1 MAIERQTPD
10 PAQEA
15 EQMQDMTTEMSDN
28 DIDNEIIE
36 ILEGLDEEGIQVQ
49 EDGSVILGEMEEEMS
64 SVGFSENLAEV
75 VSQSEL
81 SKIYV
86 ELVSAIENDK
96 SARKDWEKTYT
107 DGLKY
112 LGMKFDDGRSEPF
125 EGASGVIHPLLGE
138 SVTQFQAQA
147 YKELLPAQGPVKTQV
162 VGEYSAAV
170 EEQAQRVKEFMNY
183 QIIHVME
190 EYDED
195 LDQMLFY
202 LPLAG
207 SAFKKVYYD
216 ENLQRP
222 VSKFV
227 APEDLIVPYYT
238 TDLESCP
245 RITHVIKMPENEVKK
260 LQAIG
265 FYRDV
270 RVSDGI
276 DLSNASGVK
285 EEIERLEGLEP
296 SYDTGEVSNLY
307 EVHCNL
313 DLEGFEDVDEDGEYT
328 EVKLPYIVTI
338 DSNSENILAIRR
350 NFEEDDP
357 MKNKIEYFV
366 HFKFLPGLGFYG
378 FGLTHMIGGL
388 SKASTSIVRQLID
401 AGTLANLPAGFKTR
415 GIRIR
420 DEDSPIQPGEF
431 RDVDAPAGSLRDAIQ
446 PLPFKEPSQTLLSL
460 LGLLVQSGQ
469 RFASIAEINIGE
481 GNSQAPVG
489 TTVALLEKSTKVL
502 SAIHKRLHSG
512 QKKEFKLLAEIFS
525 KSLPESYPYAI
536 AGGQMEIKQA
546 DFDDRIDVFPV
557 SNPDIFSTSQR
568 IIMAQEMMQL
578 VQSNPQIHGP
588 NGMYEAYRRMY
599 AALGTDN
606 IDALLIPPPDTQPK
620 PIESGMENST
630 LLMGG
635 TAQAFIQQNHDA
647 HIASHVNLLNMQPV
661 QMNAQIQANIHSH
674 IMQHLQ
680 MKADMIAQQ
689 QMPPEAQQQYQQL
702 QQQAQQSTPVD
713 AAALNQQANEI
724 LAQFSSP
731 IMTDLMAQFAQ
742 QVATP
747 PQEDP
752 LVAIRKQEL
761 ALKGQELQQEKEQF
775 SIKEQM
781 RADEKARQDQ
791 IDRERIDAQRDIA
804 RMKDDTTQDRLDQ
817 QKELKLIDIGLKEFD
832 QFR

>member
-10 PAQEA
+10 PAQEV
-15 EQMQDMTTEMSDN
+15 EDMQDMTTERPTE

-36 ILEGLDEEGIQVQ
+36 ILEGLDEEEGVEYQ
-49 EDGSVILGEMEEEMS
+49 EDGSVILGGEEEMED
-64 SVGFSENLAEV
+64 VGFSENLAEV
-75 VSQSEL
+75 VSDSEL
-81 SKIYV
+81 DKIYI
-86 ELVSAIENDK
+86 ELTTAVENDK
-96 SARKDWEKTYT
+96 SAREDWEKTYT

-112 LGMKFDDGRSEPF
+112 LGMKFDDARSEPF

-162 VGEYSAAV
+162 VGEYNSAI
-170 EEQAQRVKEFMNY
+170 EEQAQRVREFMNY
-183 QIIHVME
+183 QITHVME

-216 ENLQRP
+216 ETLQRA

-227 APEDLIVPYYT
+227 APEDLIVPYYA

-245 RITHVIKMPENEVKK
+245 RITHLIKMPENEVKK

-265 FYRDV
+265 FYRNVKVEGGDDLTNSSDV
-270 RVSDGI
+270 DSEKEK
-276 DLSNASGVK
+276 LSGV
-285 EEIERLEGLEP
+285 EP
-296 SYDTGEVSNLY
+296 SYDTGEVCHLY
-307 EVHCNL
+307 EIHCNL
-313 DLEGFEDVDEDGEYT
+313 DLEGFEDTDENGEFT

-338 DSNSENILAIRR
+338 DNNSENILSIRR
-350 NFEEDDP
+350 NFEEEDP
-357 MKNKIEYFV
+357 MKNKIEFFV

-446 PLPFKEPSQTLLSL
+446 PLPFKEPSGTLLQL

-489 TTVALLEKSTKVL
+489 TTIALLEKSTKVL
-502 SAIHKRLHSG
+502 SAIHKRLHTG
-512 QKKEFKLLAEIFS
+512 QKKEFNLLAKIFA
-525 KSLPESYPYAI
+525 KSLPPVYPYSVS
-536 AGGQMEIKQA
+536 GGQMEIKQA
-546 DFDDRIDVFPV
+546 DFDERVDVFPV

-568 IIMAQEMMQL
+568 IVMAQEMMQL

-588 NGMYEAYRRMY
+588 NGIHEAYRRMY

-606 IDALLIPPPDTQPK
+606 IDSLLTPPPDTQPK

-661 QMNAQIQANIHSH
+661 QMNAQVQANIHSH

-680 MKADMIAQQ
+680 MKADLIAQQ
-689 QMPPEAQQQYQQL
+689 QMPPEALQQYQQL

-713 AAALNQQANEI
+713 AAALNQQANDI

-731 IMTDLMAQFAQ
+731 IMTDLMTQFAQ

-761 ALKGQELQQEKEQF
+761 ALKGQELQQDKEQF
-775 SIKEQM
+775 QIKEEM
-781 RADEKARQDQ
+781 RAQEQNRQDQ

-804 RMKDDTTQDRLDQ
+804 RMKDETTQDRLDQ
-817 QKELKLIDIGLKEFD
+817 QKELKLIDIGLKQFD
-832 QFR
+832 QFG

>member
-1 MAIERQTPD
+1 MAIERQVPD
-10 PAQEA
+10 PAQTVEPVV
-15 EQMQDMTTEMSDN
+15 DLTTERPTD
-28 DIDNEIIE
+28 DIDEEIID
-36 ILEGLDEEGIQVQ
+36 ILEGMGEEGVQYQ
-49 EDGSVILGEMEEEMS
+49 EDGSVILGEPEMEMPS
-64 SVGFSENLAEV
+64 LGFGENLAEV
-75 VSQSEL
+75 VSDSEL
-81 SKIYV
+81 DKIYI
-86 ELVSAIENDK
+86 ELTAAIENDK
-96 SARKDWEKTYT
+96 SAREDWEKTYT

-112 LGMKFDDGRSEPF
+112 LGMKFEEGRSEPF
-125 EGASGVIHPLLGE
+125 EGASSVIHPLLGE

-162 VGEYSAAV
+162 VGEYNAAV

-183 QIIHVME
+183 QITHVME
-190 EYDED
+190 EYDEE

-216 ENLQRP
+216 ETMQRA

-245 RITHVIKMPENEVKK
+245 RITHLIKMPENDVKK

-265 FYRDV
+265 FYKNVNV
-270 RVSDGI
+270 RAGDDPQNYSSVDTE
-276 DLSNASGVK
+276 LEK
-285 EEIERLEGLEP
+285 LEGISP
-296 SYDTGEVSNLY
+296 SYDTGEVCNLY

-313 DLEGFEDVDEDGEYT
+313 DLEGFEDMDENGEPT

-338 DSNSENILAIRR
+338 DSNSENILSIRR
-350 NFEEDDP
+350 NFNEDDP
-357 MKNKIEYFV
+357 MKKKIEYFV

-401 AGTLANLPAGFKTR
+401 AGTLANLPAGFKAR

-431 RDVDAPAGSLRDAIQ
+431 RDVDAPGGSLRDSIQ
-446 PLPFKEPSQTLLSL
+446 PLPFKEPSGTLLNL

-469 RFASIAEINIGE
+469 RFASIAEINVGE

-489 TTVALLEKSTKVL
+489 TTLALLERSTKVL
-502 SAIHKRLHSG
+502 SAIHKRLHSA
-512 QKKEFKLLAEIFS
+512 QKKEFDLLATIFA
-525 KSLPESYPYAI
+525 KSLPPVYPYAVS
-536 AGGQMEIKQA
+536 GGNMQIKQA
-546 DFDDRIDVFPV
+546 DFDDRVDVFPV

-568 IIMAQEMMQL
+568 IVMAQEMMQL

-588 NGMYEAYRRMY
+588 NGTYEAYRRMY
-599 AALGTDN
+599 AALGVDN

-620 PIESGMENST
+620 PVESGFENST
-630 LLMGG
+630 LMAGG
-635 TAQAFIQQNHDA
+635 MAQAFMQQNHDA
-647 HIASHVNLLNMQPV
+647 HIATHMNLLNMQPV
-661 QMNAQIQANIHSH
+661 QMNAQVQANVHAH

-680 MKADMIAQQ
+680 MKADSIAQQ
-689 QMPPEAQQQYQQL
+689 QMPPEALQQYQQL
-702 QQQAQQSTPVD
+702 QQQAQQMSPVE
-713 AAALNQQANEI
+713 AAQITQQANDL

-731 IMTDLMAQFAQ
+731 IMSELMQQFSQ
-742 QVATP
+742 EVATP

-761 ALKGQELQQEKEQF
+761 ALKGQELQQDREQF
-775 SIKEQM
+775 EIKEQM
-781 RADEKARQDQ
+781 RAEEKMRQDR
-791 IDRERIDAQRDIA
+791 IDRERIATQLDIA
-804 RMKDDTTQDRLDQ
+804 KMKDDSTQDRLEQ
-817 QKELKLIDIGLKEFD
+817 QKELKLIDIGLK
-832 QFR
+832 QIG